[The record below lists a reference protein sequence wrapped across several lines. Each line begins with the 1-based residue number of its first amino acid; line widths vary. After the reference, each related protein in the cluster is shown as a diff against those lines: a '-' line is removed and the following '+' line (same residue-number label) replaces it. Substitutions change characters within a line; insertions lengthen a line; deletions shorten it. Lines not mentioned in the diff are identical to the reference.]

1 MKDKFDVIIV
11 GAGPAGLKCAEQFKN
26 SNLSVLLVEK
36 NKIIGPKTC
45 AGGLTPLCSG
55 FDLPES
61 KIRTFNRLVIYFLDK
76 KHKIKLVRPLRT
88 IDRYDFGQYLLG
100 KIKDCQNIRILK
112 ETTVTKIEG
121 DRVITNK
128 GDFYYKY
135 LVGADGIF
143 SIIRKY
149 LGLDIKFAIGLCC
162 KVPKITNEFAVYF
175 YPKLL
180 GGGYIWVFPHKNYTH
195 IGVFSHPRLLNP
207 QKAKKVLND
216 FLEKHSFIYD
226 ENKLEA
232 APVNFFYQGFSF
244 GNIFLAGD
252 AAGLVSGATGEGISY
267 ALISGQEI
275 GRKILNPAYRTTE
288 LQKVLRIKKRQE
300 KLGRILDTF
309 GINSFLRELLFRI
322 YLILIKRAWFQEYFG
337 V

>member
-1 MKDKFDVIIV
+1 MRDKFDVIIV

-61 KIRTFNRLVIYFLDK
+61 KMRTFNRLVIYLLDK
-76 KHKIKLVRPLRT
+76 KHEIKLVRPFRI
-88 IDRYDFGQYLLG
+88 IDRYDLGQYLLG
-100 KIKDCQNIRILK
+100 KIKDCKNIRILK
-112 ETTVTKIEG
+112 ETTVIKIEE

-135 LVGADGIF
+135 LLGADGSF
-143 SIIRKY
+143 SIVRKY
-149 LGLDIKFAIGLCC
+149 LGLEVKFTVGLCY
-162 KVPKITNEFAVYF
+162 KISKITNELAVYF

-180 GGGYIWVFPHKNYTH
+180 GGGYIWIFPHENYTH
-195 IGVFSHPRLLNP
+195 IGVFFNPRLLNT

-216 FLEKHSFIYD
+216 FLEKHNFIYD
-226 ENKLEA
+226 KNKLEA
-232 APVNFFYQGFSF
+232 APINFFYQGFSF
-244 GNIFLAGD
+244 GNVFLAGD
-252 AAGLVSGATGEGISY
+252 AAGLTSGTTGEGVSY
-267 ALISGQEI
+267 ALISGQEM
-275 GRKILNPAYRTTE
+275 GRKTLNPAYKITE
-288 LQKVLRIKKRQE
+288 LQMVLRTKKRQE
-300 KLGRILDTF
+300 KIGRILNIF
-309 GINSFLRELLFRI
+309 GIISFLREPLFRI
-322 YLILIKRAWFQEYFG
+322 YLRLIKRPWFQEYFG